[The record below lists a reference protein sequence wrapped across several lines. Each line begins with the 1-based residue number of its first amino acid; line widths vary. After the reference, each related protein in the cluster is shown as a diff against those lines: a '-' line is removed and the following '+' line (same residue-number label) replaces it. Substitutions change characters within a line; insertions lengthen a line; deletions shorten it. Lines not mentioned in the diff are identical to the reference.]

1 MERFGGESMPDDP
14 DRYAVVLTTAGSE
27 EEGKTLAEALV
38 LRRLAACVNMLP
50 HVASVYRWKGEIS
63 RDHEVLLVI
72 KTSERLFP
80 AVREAIRELHSYEL
94 PEILM
99 LPITNADPGI
109 LAWLRESLADP
120 AKT

>member
-1 MERFGGESMPDDP
+1 MSDSV

-27 EEGKTLAEALV
+27 EQSKTLAEALV
-38 LRRLAACVNMLP
+38 ERRLAACVSVVPRVL
-50 HVASVYRWKGEIS
+50 SVYRWKGEIS
-63 RDHEVLLVI
+63 RDEECLLVI

-80 AVREAIRELHSYEL
+80 TVREAIRELHSYEL

-109 LAWLRESLADP
+109 LAWLRESLKDP
-120 AKT
+120 A

>member
-1 MERFGGESMPDDP
+1 MSDSA

-38 LRRLAACVNMLP
+38 ERRLAACVNVVP
-50 HVASVYRWKGEIS
+50 RVASVYRWKGEIN
-63 RDHEVLLVI
+63 RDEECLLVI

-109 LAWLRESLADP
+109 LAWLGESLKDP
-120 AKT
+120 A

>member
-1 MERFGGESMPDDP
+1 MSDSV

-27 EEGKTLAEALV
+27 EQSKTLADALV
-38 LRRLAACVNMLP
+38 ERRLAACVNVVPRVL
-50 HVASVYRWKGEIS
+50 SVYRWKGEIS
-63 RDHEVLLVI
+63 RDEECLLVI

-99 LPITNADPGI
+99 LPIANADPGI
-109 LAWLRESLADP
+109 LAWLRDSLGDP
-120 AKT
+120 A